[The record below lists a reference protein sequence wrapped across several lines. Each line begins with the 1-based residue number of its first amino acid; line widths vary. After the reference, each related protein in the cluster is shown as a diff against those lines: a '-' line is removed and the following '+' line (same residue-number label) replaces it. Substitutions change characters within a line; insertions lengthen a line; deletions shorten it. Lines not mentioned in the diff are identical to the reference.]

1 VPGMKRVRVF
11 LACAALVACAQA
23 RSQIARAEDAP
34 FARYQAS
41 QELGQIEITTGF
53 MERLDGLEARILALE
68 AGGTV
73 VLETS
78 AGRRFERAT
87 RIGGHPVRTSIS
99 IAPPV
104 GHGEGGASSNADLL
118 VVVDRDTVVS
128 CPLSYASLGLDRISI
143 DPARRF
149 VTLIGHQGMLHFDG
163 FESRRV
169 IDEDWLYE
177 RANAVRALLCGSS
190 PPRK

>member
-1 VPGMKRVRVF
+1 MLTAV
-11 LACAALVACAQA
+11 AALTVCAQA
-23 RSQIARAEDAP
+23 GSTRARAEDCP

-53 MERLDGLEARILALE
+53 LARVSGLEARIPSLE
-68 AGGTV
+68 ASGTV

-78 AGRRFERAT
+78 AGRRFERVA
-87 RIGGHPVRTSIS
+87 RNGGHAVRTTIS

-118 VVVDRDTVVS
+118 VVVDRDTLVS
-128 CPLSYASLGLDRISI
+128 CPLSYAYLGLDRISI
-143 DPARRF
+143 DPARRY

-163 FESRRV
+163 FESRRRV
-169 IDEDWLYE
+169 DEDWLNE
-177 RANAVRALLCGSS
+177 RADAVRALLCGSS
-190 PPRK
+190 PSKK